1 MNTYEKLKKQIEKGG
16 FSCVEDA
23 IDQIQHSYKTGC
35 ITLEQRN
42 ELLKIA

>member
-1 MNTYEKLKKQIEKGG
+1 MNTYEELKNQIEKGG

-23 IDQIQHSYKTGC
+23 IDQIQHFYKMGC

-42 ELLKIA
+42 ELFKIA